1 MVLEQLAEQVESRL
15 AELEIAGKTVTLKLQ
30 WHNFQLVTRSMTVAS
45 PIQDAQ
51 AMMRYL
57 VTQRLKRLGALV
69 LQRRSLTHLQTG
81 REGVGLAPV
90 SDAPQEGFPRLS
102 LLSGGVPHI
111 PSSFPGRGPSASR
124 LPTCQRKRAPCPY
137 PPCRLATP
145 ARKAPRPLA
154 GG

>member
-1 MVLEQLAEQVESRL
+1 MVLEQLAEQVAQRL
-15 AELEIAGKTVTLKLQ
+15 AELEIAGKTVTLKLR

-90 SDAPQEGFPRLS
+90 SDAPQEGFPRLP
-102 LLSGGVPHI
+102 LLSGGCSTYTVI
-111 PSSFPGRGPSASR
+111 VSWAWAI
-124 LPTCQRKRAPCPY
+124 CQ
-137 PPCRLATP
+137 
-145 ARKAPRPLA
+145 
-154 GG
+154 